1 MVSNS
6 SSIAGQTGDNLL
18 TVPFSS
24 RIRTGPRC
32 QYARIPPQRQQPPNG
47 AYFLVRA
54 GRDPGQVARAIRSE
68 IQRLD
73 ADLILEDFR
82 TLKASFAFDGDYMDV
97 EHMEL
102 GKDAAA
108 APVFA
113 FMALLLAAIGLYAVL
128 AHSISQRTRE
138 IGVRIAVGATAG
150 DIRGMVLRDGLTPMA
165 AGVLLGL
172 AASLAV
178 NRVLQS
184 QLVGVSPYDPLTMG
198 GAPAVLLVVALVAC
212 QIPARRAMNVDPVIA
227 LRHD

>member
-1 MVSNS
+1 M
-6 SSIAGQTGDNLL
+6 
-18 TVPFSS
+18 
-24 RIRTGPRC
+24 
-32 QYARIPPQRQQPPNG
+32 
-47 AYFLVRA
+47 
-54 GRDPGQVARAIRSE
+54 
-68 IQRLD
+68 
-73 ADLILEDFR
+73 
-82 TLKASFAFDGDYMDV
+82 KASFAFDGDYMDV

-138 IGVRIAVGATAG
+138 IGVRMAVGARAG
-150 DIRGMVLRDGLTPMA
+150 DIRGMVLRDGLTPVA